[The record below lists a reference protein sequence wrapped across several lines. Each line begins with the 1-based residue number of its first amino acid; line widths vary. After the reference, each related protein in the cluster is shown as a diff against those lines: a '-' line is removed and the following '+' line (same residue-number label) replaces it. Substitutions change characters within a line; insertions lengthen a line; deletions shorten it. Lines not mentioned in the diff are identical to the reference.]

1 MGAKVVAL
9 QKALVTLLTTI
20 GFDFGMNRQNVFGK
34 VVFSGELMCA
44 HLAFE
49 LFPFLMHCKER
60 RKKKCGKSL
69 KKIFYSNMEFL
80 HWRV

>member
-1 MGAKVVAL
+1 MQGGAKVVAL

-60 RKKKCGKSL
+60 SL
-69 KKIFYSNMEFL
+69 CASFTFGCLFL
-80 HWRV
+80 LS